1 MYLAGSKKTE
11 YIGLI
16 LIVKLLH
23 RENTGTRARTRELT
37 SHDGHICI
45 ESTYIDLNPPKHLR
59 AARSKN
65 KQNI

>member
-45 ESTYIDLNPPKHLR
+45 EST
-59 AARSKN
+59 
-65 KQNI
+65 